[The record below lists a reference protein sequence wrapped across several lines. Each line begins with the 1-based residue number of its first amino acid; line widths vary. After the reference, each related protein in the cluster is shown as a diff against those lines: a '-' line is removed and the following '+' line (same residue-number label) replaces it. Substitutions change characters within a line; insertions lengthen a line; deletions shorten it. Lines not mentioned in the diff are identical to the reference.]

1 MYNYSPIRKLYIR
14 NFRNLGDIE
23 LSFEKSPIITLVG
36 ENEAGKTSVVKAFAT
51 CALHANPREQ
61 KDYIRDGTKMF
72 GVSTEFN
79 DGTRVTRI
87 KEADGINSYQITDE
101 NGNLVFST
109 NKLSEGLPVQVQNI
123 MGLIAE
129 PETNEFLH
137 VRTYEDKL
145 LFVVTPYST
154 NYKVMYNA
162 LKVEQLTK
170 AIKIGSAEVNELK
183 SSISSNEASI
193 DTLLTQARAI
203 TIYDTEPLIN
213 VRNSLKEQ
221 MAVLDRIEKV
231 KNLVE
236 TVDKCEE
243 QMGAIA
249 LIDKFKLETIDE
261 VKTSKLNSVSRL
273 LNSISETNKLL
284 SNMEDIDNLS
294 EIDVSV
300 ANKVGSLLNKV
311 NMLDTKIK
319 EAGTLVSVNEIS
331 EISEV
336 MTMQLN
342 NAMTLLQNL
351 ETLNKE
357 ISLYDVSMCSDV
369 SDSTLNSLDKLSK
382 LDTFVSRV
390 DTESSQLEQI
400 NVYIGQVQDY
410 LKQCGVAFE
419 TCPNCGTDVIIDMD
433 KLREQ

>member
-23 LSFEKSPIITLVG
+23 LSFEESPIITLVG

-183 SSISSNEASI
+183 SSISNNEASI

-284 SNMEDIDNLS
+284 SNMNDICNLS

-351 ETLNKE
+351 ETLNNE

-400 NVYIGQVQDY
+400 NVYIEQVQNY